1 VTGFEPIQHH
11 TQSDVGIRRSHNQD
25 AHASII
31 AANADKWQEHGHVF
45 IVADGMGGH
54 AVGEKAAAKAVREI
68 PLTYIKHA
76 GEGVANALRRAFI
89 ETNASIYAIGQKNP
103 EFKGLGTTATA
114 LILRP
119 EGAWM
124 AHVGD
129 SRAYRIRKGV
139 IQQLTFDHSLVWEM
153 ARRQHVEPEELQ
165 GLKSNVIIRSLG
177 PDALVQVDIEGP
189 HPVEAGDIFVLCSD
203 GLSGPVSDGEIGAI
217 ASMLPPEEACEFL
230 VQLANLRGG
239 ADNITVQI
247 VRVRGLD
254 SSTTHPKLK
263 SKSIWQRMH
272 WSLPVLAL
280 GVVLVIAAI
289 GIAFES
295 RIAAYLFFL
304 LAAPT
309 IIAGIIGLV
318 QHAQAEKRREEQD
331 PGPPNI
337 NIYRQEECAVNR
349 PIVEKLAKACM
360 SLATRIRESAPEL
373 VPDSVQ
379 KHHARGEELLRKE
392 DLPEAFRE
400 FCRAMYALAKSYNAP
415 RNKPEVFQPLWDRPR
430 TK

>member
-1 VTGFEPIQHH
+1 MTGFEPIEHY
-11 TQSDVGIRRSHNQD
+11 TLSDVGIRRSHNQD
-25 AHASII
+25 AHASVL
-31 AANADKWQEHGHVF
+31 AANLQAWQQHGHVF

-54 AVGEKAAAKAVREI
+54 AVGEKAAAKAVRDI

-76 GEGVANALRRAFI
+76 REGIANALRRAFI

-129 SRAYRIRKGV
+129 SRCYRIRNGV

-153 ARRQHVEPEELQ
+153 ARRQHVEPEQLP

-189 HPVEAGDIFVLCSD
+189 HTLEPGDIFVLCSD

-217 ASMLPPEEACEFL
+217 ASMLQPAEACEFL

-239 ADNITVQI
+239 ADNITIQI
-247 VRVRGLD
+247 VRVLGESGSAVR
-254 SSTTHPKLK
+254 PARKP
-263 SKSIWQRMH
+263 IWKRLH
-272 WSLPVLAL
+272 WSFPALVLGLILIAGAIGLAL
-280 GVVLVIAAI
+280 EHRFLAVSL
-289 GIAFES
+289 
-295 RIAAYLFFL
+295 FL

-318 QHAQAEKRREEQD
+318 MHVQAEKRREELE

-337 NIYRQEECAVNR
+337 NIYRQEECSLNQA
-349 PIVEKLAKACM
+349 IAEKLAKATKA
-360 SLATRIRESAPEL
+360 LAERIRESAPEL
-373 VPDSVQ
+373 APAEFDQ
-379 KHHARGEELLRKE
+379 HYARGEQFLKE
-392 DLPEAFRE
+392 HNLPEAFRE
-400 FCRAMYALAKSYNAP
+400 FCRAMHALARSYNAP
-415 RNKPEVFQPLWDRPR
+415 RNKPEVFQPLWESFRA
-430 TK
+430 